1 MRFRRG
7 ASSDGLTIG
16 VVTSRV
22 VTIDLQNHIRSAPQ
36 LGWNPRTSVPNVS
49 ADWKHLTS
57 FPDSIIAQID
67 LALRVLMP
75 NRPTPS
81 VTSAPQE
88 DAGFRADPAAC
99 AHAAALMRVNHVGE
113 VCAQALYH
121 GQALTARMPAIR
133 HHMEQAAA
141 EEGEHLKL
149 CAQRIDELGGRVS
162 LLNPLWYAGAFALG
176 AAAGRAG
183 DAVSLG
189 FVAETEK
196 QVEAHLESHLA
207 GAGGGL
213 PPQDLRS
220 RDIVATMREDEAR
233 HRRDATAA
241 GGEELP
247 FPVRL
252 AMKGMAKV
260 MTTVAYRL

>member
-1 MRFRRG
+1 MLIDELISGFDRALRAVV
-7 ASSDGLTIG
+7 ASSLPGAAGTP
-16 VVTSRV
+16 VVTPPQA
-22 VTIDLQNHIRSAPQ
+22 DAALAPDE
-36 LGWNPRTSVPNVS
+36 R
-49 ADWKHLTS
+49 
-57 FPDSIIAQID
+57 
-67 LALRVLMP
+67 
-75 NRPTPS
+75 
-81 VTSAPQE
+81 
-88 DAGFRADPAAC
+88 

-121 GQALTARMPAIR
+121 GQALTARTPEIR
-133 HHMEQAAA
+133 RHMQQAAA
-141 EEGEHLKL
+141 EEGEHLTL
-149 CAQRIDELGGRVS
+149 CGQRIAELGGRVS

-207 GAGGGL
+207 GARAGEAPGGL
-213 PPQDLRS
+213 PPQDARS

-241 GGEELP
+241 GGVALP

-252 AMKGMAKV
+252 AMRGMAKV
-260 MTTVAYRL
+260 MTTVAYRV

>member
-1 MRFRRG
+1 MLIDQLIAGFDRALRAVA
-7 ASSDGLTIG
+7 ASSLAGSAGSAVATPPQADVGL
-16 VVTSRV
+16 
-22 VTIDLQNHIRSAPQ
+22 APEE
-36 LGWNPRTSVPNVS
+36 RT
-49 ADWKHLTS
+49 
-57 FPDSIIAQID
+57 
-67 LALRVLMP
+67 
-75 NRPTPS
+75 
-81 VTSAPQE
+81 
-88 DAGFRADPAAC
+88 
-99 AHAAALMRVNHVGE
+99 HAAALMRVNHVGE

-121 GQALTARMPAIR
+121 GQALTARTPAIR
-133 HHMEQAAA
+133 LHMEQAAA
-141 EEGEHLKL
+141 EEGEHLTL
-149 CAQRIDELGGRVS
+149 CGQRIAELGGRVS
-162 LLNPLWYAGAFALG
+162 LLNPLWYASAFALG

-207 GAGGGL
+207 GARAGEAAGGL

-220 RDIVATMREDEAR
+220 RDIVASMREDEAR

-241 GGEELP
+241 GGVDLP